1 MLAQYKY
8 KIKWHLLVII
18 PSEFFCRWILL
29 LLSNFKPLPTTV
41 IEVVHSP
48 QECFIHGWEEGQ
60 TNKMSGT
67 WVRTHPLL
75 FRTIWQPYRLS
86 YIHAFR
92 INLSYKP
99 KDQSLKFW
107 WKNTESGFENLSY
120 FESAILIKKIASSP
134 SKPGTNY
141 GKEWMALNCYY
152 YRLFPAQNNP
162 PQTFLGECSRKPK

>member
-120 FESAILIKKIASSP
+120 FESAILIKKNCFISIKTRHKLWERMDGTQLLLLSFVSSP
-134 SKPGTNY
+134 KQPTPNI
-141 GKEWMALNCYY
+141 
-152 YRLFPAQNNP
+152 
-162 PQTFLGECSRKPK
+162 LGGV